1 MDTGAART
9 FNTAMACCAFAVF
22 VLSQLLAP
30 FVWVR
35 RRLFGEHAVPNVAVA
50 WSLGDAGSA
59 PVAPRRISPRARRVL
74 FAAVAVELAIGVAA
88 FAYVAPARTG
98 DAWIEAAAFD
108 GAWCRGIVNML
119 GGNTDGNRSE

>member
-1 MDTGAART
+1 
-9 FNTAMACCAFAVF
+9 MACCAFAVF

-35 RRLFGEHAVPNVAVA
+35 RRLFGEWTAPNAAVA
-50 WSLGDAGSA
+50 WSLTDAVAAA
-59 PVAPRRISPRARRVL
+59 PAPPRRISPRARRLL

-98 DAWIEAAAFD
+98 DAWIEAAAID
-108 GAWCRGIVNML
+108 GAWCRSIVNML
-119 GGNTDGNRSE
+119 GGNADGNRSE

>member
-1 MDTGAART
+1 
-9 FNTAMACCAFAVF
+9 MACCAFAVF

-35 RRLFGEHAVPNVAVA
+35 RRLFGERTAPNDAVA
-50 WSLGDAGSA
+50 WSLTDAAVATPAPSRRVSA
-59 PVAPRRISPRARRVL
+59 RVRRVL

-88 FAYVAPARTG
+88 FAYVAPASTG

-119 GGNTDGNRSE
+119 GGNADGNRSE

>member
-1 MDTGAART
+1 
-9 FNTAMACCAFAVF
+9 MACCAFAVF

-30 FVWVR
+30 FVWAR
-35 RRLFGEHAVPNVAVA
+35 RRLFGERAATNAAVA
-50 WSLGDAGSA
+50 WSLTHAVSA
-59 PVAPRRISPRARRVL
+59 AEPPPRRISPHTRRVL
-74 FAAVAVELAIGVAA
+74 FAAIAVELAIGAAA

-119 GGNTDGNRSE
+119 GGKADGDRSE